1 MSEAPPTVTVMTSEL
16 PESGM
21 ATGNDETGPGGG
33 KSDAPLQPA
42 ERALLDE
49 LSQPAPH
56 VVDAVEDSPTAE
68 AAVADDTTLP
78 ADEGGSPPDPR
89 SAG

>member
-1 MSEAPPTVTVMTSEL
+1 MTVMTSEL

-21 ATGNDETGPGGG
+21 ATGNDETGPGSGR
-33 KSDAPLQPA
+33 SDAPLEPA
-42 ERALLDE
+42 EQALLDE

-56 VVDAVEDSPTAE
+56 VVDAVEDSPEAE
-68 AAVADDTTLP
+68 AAAADDTPLP
-78 ADEGGSPPDPR
+78 ADGAGSPPDPR